1 MISRNFIH
9 DDALM
14 IFQSQILFHPVS
26 FSEIFRSEFLLKSE
40 NLQRNFPNIYS
51 NYKHKNVKYLIKQNL
66 LYFTAKIYFVKKVNL
81 YSRVKKSNSVTVYSL
96 CSLFYPESSKSLRTI
111 QNVQF
116 KMCLETARQLWL
128 PLLIVVASIHRRSS
142 GSLLH
147 SSATFYEPT

>member
-51 NYKHKNVKYLIKQNL
+51 NYKHKNLKYLIKKNL

-116 KMCLETARQLWL
+116 KMCLETARQL
-128 PLLIVVASIHRRSS
+128 
-142 GSLLH
+142 
-147 SSATFYEPT
+147 